1 MSSRSLQ
8 ALAFAVSALATTGVA
23 ATADAADLSP
33 MGAAPPP
40 LTQQRPVELGT
51 GWYLRG
57 DIGFVSEKPLQLN
70 NEANLSAKRRNLL
83 GGGFG
88 FGYKFN
94 NWLRADMTYDWRQTL
109 GDNQSAFAPCVT
121 SSAGGVFTTANCAV
135 SHASKL
141 KQHLYLANGYVDL
154 GTWSGVTPYVGAGLG
169 IANLGV
175 SGSNNYLNAGVA
187 PAGSIV
193 DSVTGATYSFDYKHA
208 PSAGHLPPTGG
219 AHLRGWLHDG
229 EPPKRRGAAPL
240 FSLTARMFS
249 SGPCAKR
256 PGWSPKSPL
265 TRRSAARIAP
275 RSARRS

>member
-8 ALAFAVSALATTGVA
+8 ALAFAVSALATMGVA

-121 SSAGGVFTTANCAV
+121 SSAGGVFTTANCSV

-193 DSVTGATYSFDYKHA
+193 DGVTGTTYSFDYKHA
-208 PSAGHLPPTGG
+208 TAKHYYNFAYALMAGVTYDLNANSKVDIGYRYANAGRYLTYGPVSAVATRKTLDSHEVRVGV
-219 AHLRGWLHDG
+219 RYMIDG
-229 EPPKRRGAAPL
+229 E
-240 FSLTARMFS
+240 
-249 SGPCAKR
+249 
-256 PGWSPKSPL
+256 
-265 TRRSAARIAP
+265 
-275 RSARRS
+275 

>member
-8 ALAFAVSALATTGVA
+8 ALAFAVSALATMGVV

-121 SSAGGVFTTANCAV
+121 SSAGGVFTTANCTV

-154 GTWSGVTPYVGAGLG
+154 GTWSGVTG
-169 IANLGV
+169 
-175 SGSNNYLNAGVA
+175 
-187 PAGSIV
+187 
-193 DSVTGATYSFDYKHA
+193 TTYSFDYKHA
-208 PSAGHLPPTGG
+208 TAKHYYNFAYALMAGVTYDLNANSKVDIGYRYANAGRYLTYGPVSAVATRKTLDSHEVRVGV
-219 AHLRGWLHDG
+219 RYMIDG
-229 EPPKRRGAAPL
+229 E
-240 FSLTARMFS
+240 
-249 SGPCAKR
+249 
-256 PGWSPKSPL
+256 
-265 TRRSAARIAP
+265 
-275 RSARRS
+275 

>member
-8 ALAFAVSALATTGVA
+8 ALAFAVSALATMGVA
-23 ATADAADLSP
+23 ATAQAADFAP

-83 GGGFG
+83 GGNFG

-109 GDNQSAFAPCVT
+109 GDTQSAFAPCVT
-121 SSAGGVFTTANCAV
+121 GSAGGVFATANCTV
-135 SHASKL
+135 SNASKL

-187 PAGSIV
+187 PAGSIT
-193 DSVTGATYSFDYKHA
+193 DSVTGTVYTFDYKHA
-208 PSAGHLPPTGG
+208 TAKHYYNFAYALMAGVSYDINNNAKVDLGYRYANAGRYLTYGPVSAVATRKTLDSHEVRVGV
-219 AHLRGWLHDG
+219 RYMIDG
-229 EPPKRRGAAPL
+229 E
-240 FSLTARMFS
+240 
-249 SGPCAKR
+249 
-256 PGWSPKSPL
+256 
-265 TRRSAARIAP
+265 
-275 RSARRS
+275 